1 MANSIYNSIQ
11 KASSGLSASQAGLN
25 VTGQNISN
33 VNTEGYSRQRVEL
46 KSEASTGSATG
57 YMGLGVST
65 GSAKRIYDDIIA
77 KNLRQ
82 EMSQLEYYNNIE
94 TSLKSTEI
102 YFNEL
107 ELGGG
112 LGQAFE
118 DYFNAW
124 SDLANTAPDDSAESQ
139 SKKEVVIS
147 TATVLTTQ
155 LNEASNGLS
164 NEREDSNKRVAM
176 YVDEIN
182 SMAQEISI
190 INKDI
195 TAIESNGTV
204 ANELR
209 DRRDLLLNEMAELVD
224 ITTYENENGAVSVYI
239 GNNALV
245 DGVVLN
251 KLYLVEDETNNNFYN
266 IYWGNNQNGPSI
278 DITNNI
284 NSGKL
289 KAELDLRDQYL
300 KSYLDRLNT
309 LSENLIFETNKL
321 HSKGYGDSFFTNITS
336 NNGVSTRDLDLALDS
351 AMSGK
356 INEGQIVFSI
366 FNANGEFIGN
376 KAIYVNPTSD
386 SLNDIVERINKD
398 ENLPLKAAITGDNK
412 LQIYT
417 EDGYSFAIADDTT
430 NLLAALQINAFFE
443 GNSSQDIKV
452 NNLIEQNTQYLASHS
467 ILTEGD
473 NSVARDIARLKY
485 TNIESLGNSTFEGYY
500 TTLSTKVASDLSKIT
515 SLKSTKEYSVNQL
528 KLKLDEVAGVSL
540 EEEFVNMIKFQKAY
554 EANARM
560 ITTLDEMLDTIINN
574 MGIVGR

>member
-1 MANSIYNSIQ
+1 MANNIYNSIQ

-46 KSEASTGSATG
+46 KSEALTGNSMG

-65 GSAKRIYDDIIA
+65 EGAKRIYDDIIA
-77 KNLRQ
+77 KNLRG
-82 EMSQLEYYNNIE
+82 EKSLLEYYNNIE
-94 TSLKSTEI
+94 TTLKSSEV

-107 ELGGG
+107 EIGGG
-112 LGQAFE
+112 LGQALE

-155 LNEASNGLS
+155 LNEASSGLS
-164 NEREDSNKRVAM
+164 NERYDSNKRIAM

-182 SMAQEISI
+182 NMAKEISTL
-190 INKDI
+190 NKDI
-195 TAIESNGTV
+195 ISTESNGRV

-209 DRRDLLLNEMAELVD
+209 DRRDLLLNNMSELVD
-224 ITTYENENGAVSVYI
+224 INTYENEDGAVSVFI

-251 KLYLVEDETNNNFYN
+251 KLYLIEDKTNSNFYN
-266 IYWGNNQNGPSI
+266 IYWGNNQNGPSL

-284 NSGKL
+284 NAGKL

-321 HSKGYGDSFFTNITS
+321 HSKGYGESFFTNLTS
-336 NNGVSTRDLDLALDS
+336 NNGVSSRDLELSKDRT
-351 AMSGK
+351 MSNK

-366 FNANGEFIGN
+366 FDINGEFVGN
-376 KAIYVNPTSD
+376 RAIKVDPTKN
-386 SLNDIVERINKD
+386 SLSEIVEGINKD
-398 ENLPLKAAITGDNK
+398 EKLPLKAGITGDNK
-412 LQIYT
+412 LQIFT
-417 EDGYSFAIADDTT
+417 KEGYSFAIADDTT
-430 NLLAALQINAFFE
+430 NLLAALQLNTFFD
-443 GNSSQDIKV
+443 GTNSEDIKI

-467 ILTEGD
+467 ILTKGD
-473 NSVARDIARLKY
+473 NTLARNIAHLKL
-485 TNIESLGNSTFEGYY
+485 TNIESLDNSTFEGYY
-500 TTLSTKVASDLSKIT
+500 TSLSTKVASDLSKTT

-560 ITTLDEMLDTIINN
+560 ITTLDQMLDTIINN

>member
-1 MANSIYNSIQ
+1 MANNIYNSIQ

-46 KSEASTGSATG
+46 KSEALTGNSMG

-65 GSAKRIYDDIIA
+65 EGAKRIYDDIIA
-77 KNLRQ
+77 KNLRG
-82 EMSQLEYYNNIE
+82 EKSLLEYYNNIE
-94 TSLKSTEI
+94 TTLKSSEV

-107 ELGGG
+107 EIGGG
-112 LGQAFE
+112 LGQALE

-155 LNEASNGLS
+155 LNEASSGLS
-164 NEREDSNKRVAM
+164 NERYDSNKRIAM

-182 SMAQEISI
+182 NMAKEISTL
-190 INKDI
+190 NKDI
-195 TAIESNGTV
+195 ISTESNGRV

-209 DRRDLLLNEMAELVD
+209 DRRDLLLNNMSELVD
-224 ITTYENENGAVSVYI
+224 INTYENEDGAVSVFI

-251 KLYLVEDETNNNFYN
+251 KLYLIEDKTNSNFYN
-266 IYWGNNQNGPSI
+266 IYWGNNQNGPSL

-284 NSGKL
+284 NAGKL

-321 HSKGYGDSFFTNITS
+321 HSKGYGESFFTNLTS
-336 NNGVSTRDLDLALDS
+336 NNGVSSRDLELSKDRT
-351 AMSGK
+351 MSNK

-366 FNANGEFIGN
+366 FDINGEFVGN
-376 KAIYVNPTSD
+376 RAIKVDPTKN
-386 SLNDIVERINKD
+386 SLSEIVEGINKD
-398 ENLPLKAAITGDNK
+398 EKLPLKAGITGDNK
-412 LQIYT
+412 LQIFT
-417 EDGYSFAIADDTT
+417 KEGYSFAIADDTT
-430 NLLAALQINAFFE
+430 NLLASLQLNTFFD
-443 GNSSQDIKV
+443 GTNSEDIKI

-467 ILTEGD
+467 ILTKGD
-473 NSVARDIARLKY
+473 NTLARNIAHLKL
-485 TNIESLGNSTFEGYY
+485 TNIESLDNSTFEGYY
-500 TTLSTKVASDLSKIT
+500 TSLSTKVASDLSKTT

-560 ITTLDEMLDTIINN
+560 ITTLDQMLDTIINN

>member
-1 MANSIYNSIQ
+1 VANNIYNSIQ

-46 KSEASTGSATG
+46 KSEALTGNSMG

-65 GSAKRIYDDIIA
+65 EGAKRIYDDIIA
-77 KNLRQ
+77 KNLRG
-82 EMSQLEYYNNIE
+82 EKSLLEYYNNIE
-94 TSLKSTEI
+94 TTLKSSEV

-107 ELGGG
+107 EIGGG
-112 LGQAFE
+112 LGQALE

-155 LNEASNGLS
+155 LNEASSGLS
-164 NEREDSNKRVAM
+164 NERYDSNKRIAM

-182 SMAQEISI
+182 NMAKEISTL
-190 INKDI
+190 NKDI
-195 TAIESNGTV
+195 ISTESNGRV

-209 DRRDLLLNEMAELVD
+209 DRRDLLLNNMSELVD
-224 ITTYENENGAVSVYI
+224 INTYENEDGAVSVFI

-251 KLYLVEDETNNNFYN
+251 KLYLIEDKTNSNFYN
-266 IYWGNNQNGPSI
+266 IYWGNNQNGPSL

-284 NSGKL
+284 NAGKL

-321 HSKGYGDSFFTNITS
+321 HSKGYGESFFTNLTS
-336 NNGVSTRDLDLALDS
+336 NNGVSSRDLELSKDRT
-351 AMSGK
+351 MSNK

-366 FNANGEFIGN
+366 FDINGEFVGN
-376 KAIYVNPTSD
+376 RAIKVDPTKN
-386 SLNDIVERINKD
+386 SLSEIVEGINKD
-398 ENLPLKAAITGDNK
+398 EKLPLKAGITGDNK
-412 LQIYT
+412 LQIFT
-417 EDGYSFAIADDTT
+417 KEGYSFAIADDTT
-430 NLLAALQINAFFE
+430 NLLASLQLNTFFD
-443 GNSSQDIKV
+443 GTNSEDIKI

-467 ILTEGD
+467 ILTKGD
-473 NSVARDIARLKY
+473 NTLARNIAHLKL
-485 TNIESLGNSTFEGYY
+485 TNIESLDNSTFEGYY
-500 TTLSTKVASDLSKIT
+500 TSLSTKVASDLSKTT

-560 ITTLDEMLDTIINN
+560 ITTLDQMLDTIINN

>member
-398 ENLPLKAAITGDNK
+398 EKLPLKAAITGDNK

-443 GNSSQDIKV
+443 GNNSQDIKV